1 MTTADYER
9 NMILSNVDY
18 KVLGTRPVRHD
29 GADKVTGRA
38 IYGADF
44 DASGLLHGK
53 ILRSPHAHAKIVSID
68 TSKAE
73 ALEGVKA
80 VATAADFPQTDD
92 KKWVRDNI
100 LASDK
105 VLYAGHAIAGVAAA
119 NPHVAE
125 EALALIEVKY
135 EVLKPVLTTQE
146 AMADGAPILHEGLT
160 TQELGED
167 SGVVSN
173 TADHF
178 QHVKGDVTKGFEDAD
193 VIIEREYNTAMV
205 HQGYIEP
212 HNGTALWNTA
222 GRLHVWCSTQGS
234 FVVRDSLAEL
244 LDIPVSKIRVTPT
257 EIGGGFGGKIPIYV
271 EPVAPI

>member
-1 MTTADYER
+1 MV
-9 NMILSNVDY
+9 LSTVDY
-18 KVLGTRPVRHD
+18 KVIGTRPVRHD

-44 DASGLLHGK
+44 DTSGLLHGK

-92 KKWVRDNI
+92 KKWLRDNI

-105 VLYAGHAIAGVAAA
+105 ALYAGQAIAGIAAV

-135 EVLKPVLTTQE
+135 EVLEPVLTTQE
-146 AMADGAPILHEGLT
+146 AMAEGAPILHEGLT

-178 QHVKGDVTKGFEDAD
+178 QHEKGDITKGFAEAD
-193 VIIEREYNTAMV
+193 VIIEREYDTAMV

-212 HNGTALWNTA
+212 HNGTALWNTD

-234 FVVRDSLAEL
+234 FVVRDSLADL
-244 LDIPVSKIRVTPT
+244 LDMPV
-257 EIGGGFGGKIPIYV
+257 
-271 EPVAPI
+271 